1 MKKGLILW
9 ARTDCIDDEAERH
22 GAVLDAV
29 QHGFSEIV
37 IRREDARMASSANFI
52 PVFIEGGNVTI
63 DGRRAGRFISIHE
76 ADDMPAE
83 SEIDGDYLVV
93 ETADWKVIPL
103 ENLIAQCSS
112 RNVRVIASVAS
123 SDEARLFAGTLEKG
137 VDGIMISAASDSL
150 AEVAAIGTESRDM
163 FTLVEAE
170 VISVSPAG
178 MGDRA
183 CVDTCSLLEPGE
195 GMLVGSQS
203 SVSFLIHSET
213 LETRYVNSRPFRVNA
228 GPVHSYT
235 ALPGGRTAYLSEL
248 SAGAE
253 VLAVKTDGTSRRVT
267 VGRVK
272 IERRPLLLIRAVA
285 EGKQCSIILQNA
297 ETVCLCSPAGPVPVT
312 SLKKGDRV
320 LVHTAEGG
328 RHFGM
333 GVRETIHER

>member
-1 MKKGLILW
+1 LKKGLILW

-150 AEVAAIGTESRDM
+150 AEVAARTQRLCFDSLTGQSDLLPGPTELLCAASAACLLRN
-163 FTLVEAE
+163 VERFSQILPFSQHGAS
-170 VISVSPAG
+170 ISVSAKLKSARRCSRALTTSCASSPRSPRSESRCSSATLSGTAPSTTRLPRPVRSTAG
-178 MGDRA
+178 
-183 CVDTCSLLEPGE
+183 
-195 GMLVGSQS
+195 
-203 SVSFLIHSET
+203 
-213 LETRYVNSRPFRVNA
+213 
-228 GPVHSYT
+228 
-235 ALPGGRTAYLSEL
+235 
-248 SAGAE
+248 
-253 VLAVKTDGTSRRVT
+253 
-267 VGRVK
+267 
-272 IERRPLLLIRAVA
+272 
-285 EGKQCSIILQNA
+285 
-297 ETVCLCSPAGPVPVT
+297 
-312 SLKKGDRV
+312 
-320 LVHTAEGG
+320 
-328 RHFGM
+328 
-333 GVRETIHER
+333 